1 MHVVAGLALAFT
13 TAILYASAI
22 GLQALEAREAP
33 EEEHL
38 RVALLRRL
46 VTRPRWL
53 IGTFLALCGWAAQV
67 GALLLIPLTL
77 VEPVL
82 ATSLIVLL
90 GIGARVLGERV
101 GRREILS
108 VCTMAAGIALL
119 AWAAPPRETN
129 HTGGAALIVS
139 IAVLAVIALV
149 PYALARLGRPAGLLI
164 AVGAGSAYAL
174 DGLGTK
180 FFSDDFANR
189 AWVGLIGW
197 GIVMGVAAG
206 VATLSEMS
214 ALQRRPA
221 TQVAPI
227 VLALTTLIPVGLAP
241 VFAGETWSGDPWLRV
256 ALGVSI
262 ILIVGGASVLAT
274 SPAVGA
280 VLEEPGKGTER
291 SDERESTLSARSTS
305 SSDVE
310 SDESS
315 SVSTTT
321 SPALGTR
328 SGSGS
333 PASK

>member
-1 MHVVAGLALAFT
+1 MLVLAGLALAFT
-13 TAILYASAI
+13 TAVLYAAAV

-33 EEEHL
+33 EEQHL
-38 RVALLRRL
+38 RLALLRRL
-46 VTRPRWL
+46 VTKPRWL
-53 IGTFLALCGWAAQV
+53 IGTALALCGWVAQV

-90 GIGARVLGERV
+90 VIGSRVLGEPV

-108 VCTMAAGIALL
+108 VSAMAVGIALL
-119 AWAAPPRETN
+119 AWAAPARDTD
-129 HTGGAALIVS
+129 HAGGAGLIAAIAALG
-139 IAVLAVIALV
+139 AIALV
-149 PYALARLGRPAGLLI
+149 PYVLARAVRPAGLVI
-164 AVGAGSAYAL
+164 AVGAGAAYAC
-174 DGLGTK
+174 DGLATK

-189 AWVGLIGW
+189 AWIGLVAW
-197 GIVMGVAAG
+197 GVIMGLAAG
-206 VATLSEMS
+206 VGTLSEMS

-227 VLALTTLIPVGLAP
+227 IFALTTLVPVALAP
-241 VFAGETWSGDPWLRV
+241 VLAGETWSGNPWLRV
-256 ALGVSI
+256 VLGASI

-280 VLEEPGKGTER
+280 VLEEPGKGTAR
-291 SDERESTLSARSTS
+291 SDDSESTLIVRSTS
-305 SSDVE
+305 ASDAE

-321 SPALGTR
+321 SPA
-328 SGSGS
+328 
-333 PASK
+333 

>member
-13 TAILYASAI
+13 TAILYACAV

-33 EEEHL
+33 EEQHL

-82 ATSLIVLL
+82 ATSLVVLL

-101 GRREILS
+101 GRREVLS
-108 VCTMAAGIALL
+108 VGAMAAGIALL
-119 AWAAPPRETN
+119 AWAAPSRETD
-129 HTGGAALIVS
+129 HAGGAALIS
-139 IAVLAVIALV
+139 SLAVLAVVALV

-164 AVGAGSAYAL
+164 AVGAGSAYAC
-174 DGLGTK
+174 DGLATK

-189 AWVGLIGW
+189 SWIGLIGW
-197 GIVMGVAAG
+197 AVVMAVAAG
-206 VATLSEMS
+206 IATLSEMS

-227 VLALTTLIPVGLAP
+227 VLALTTLVPVGLAP
-241 VFAGETWSGDPWLRV
+241 VLADEAWSGDPWLRV
-256 ALGVSI
+256 ALGASI
-262 ILIVGGASVLAT
+262 LLIVGGASILAT

-280 VLEEPGKGTER
+280 VLEEPGKGTEV
-291 SDERESTLSARSTS
+291 SEERESIPNARSTTA
-305 SSDVE
+305 SDVD
-310 SDESS
+310 SDES

-321 SPALGTR
+321 SPA
-328 SGSGS
+328 
-333 PASK
+333 